1 MAGQKIGIISDAL
14 MLRKGLRSFLGEYF
28 DQLMVEEFR
37 NLKDFLENYRKEQ
50 FAVLF
55 VQEALFSE
63 ISGNETMLKQLSD
76 MVLIAITPQGDN
88 KELPSLFQDNISC
101 SINDEEMNKKLEN
114 WKKDWLDDTL
124 LTNDR
129 ELTEREINVLKL
141 VASGYTNKE
150 IAEELFLSP
159 HTVITHRKNI
169 TRKLG
174 VYTVSGLTVYALI
187 NKLIN
192 PSEVS

>member
-1 MAGQKIGIISDAL
+1 MAGRKIGIISDAL

-37 NLKDFLENYRKEQ
+37 NLKDFMENYRRDQ

-55 VQEALFSE
+55 VQNALFSE
-63 ISGNETMLKQLSD
+63 ISGNEALLKQLSD
-76 MVLIAITPQGDN
+76 MILIAIIPQEGVS
-88 KELPSLFQDNISC
+88 ELPTLCQDSISC
-101 SINDEEMNKKLEN
+101 AIKDEEMDAKLES
-114 WKKDWLDDTL
+114 WKNSWLNETL
-124 LTNDR
+124 STGDR
-129 ELTEREINVLKL
+129 ELTERELNVLKL
-141 VASGYTNKE
+141 VASGKTNKE

-174 VYTVSGLTVYALI
+174 IYTVSGLTVYALI